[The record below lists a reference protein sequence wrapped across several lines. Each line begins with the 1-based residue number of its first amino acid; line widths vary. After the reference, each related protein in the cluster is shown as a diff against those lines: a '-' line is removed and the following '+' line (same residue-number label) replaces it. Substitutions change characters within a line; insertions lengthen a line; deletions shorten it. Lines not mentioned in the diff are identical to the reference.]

1 MSSKADT
8 STADRPP
15 AATSSATAPAA
26 APGASPASGGPA
38 SGSAATPTSSTIAPA
53 SSSSGITSGLHLTFD
68 DEFNSF
74 SSSPDGSSGTWTT
87 TYPFGGETARTLP
100 ANHEAEFYSDNSVG
114 ENPFSVN
121 NGVLTIS
128 ATPAAPGSNPYG
140 LPYDSGVVS
149 THDSFAQQYGY
160 FEMRAQLPAGAGLW
174 PAFWMIPKNDSF
186 SSELDVLEQLGN
198 DPKTIYA
205 TAHDWAGGDAQ
216 TGQKVLSVP
225 DASAGFHT
233 YGVDWEPD
241 TTTFYEDGKP
251 TGSVTTPASMRTPM
265 IMMANLA
272 VGGAGSWPGA
282 PDGSTQFPAQMQ
294 VDYIRAYATA
304 NTVNVSGRA
313 ALANGGTAPSPA
325 PASTSLPSATTPAT
339 PSNEATMSSA
349 TPTSVAPA
357 PTTPAA
363 TLPATGANPSDST
376 GTPGTGGST
385 APTPASTALP
395 ATLVQA
401 SSPAPATTG
410 TGTAPGDSTG
420 GSASGVAT
428 APPTVGT
435 GSDTVVLTLSEDAYA
450 GDAQFTFSVDGK
462 VVGPAQSVTAP
473 HSPGQSETFTFKGDW
488 AAGAHQF
495 GVTFTNDKWDGSPAT
510 DRNLYVDGATYDGG
524 QVEGAT
530 ALMTNGTV
538 TFGATAAP
546 APSGQPT
553 ATGQP
558 AAAGSGAGPGPGVT
572 PPVVGT
578 GADTLVLTMS
588 ETAYQGDA
596 QFTVTV
602 DGKAAGP
609 AQSVTAA
616 HGQGQPESFTYKGN
630 WGTGAHTVGIAF
642 SNPATEAAGQ
652 ARQLYLD
659 SASLDG
665 IQAQGA
671 TMVSAGKPVNF
682 SLTPP
687 AQGTGSAAPAGTMTV
702 TDNGGGTGTVTLI
715 GSGSHTDHPSGTS
728 TVTQT
733 VSNGTD
739 TIEVAGTAKGEALSL
754 GAGQQ
759 KIVLVNPRAMV
770 LTGGSGTDTVSADT
784 GANTYVA
791 GTGSLTVT
799 GGSDASGYVLH
810 AGSGQMSVDDFNFGK
825 GDTLTVDKSLQ
836 GALKQA
842 GDGHG
847 GTLLTFGAGQGSID
861 LIHHASV
868 NQSDL
873 RFI

>member
-100 ANHEAEFYSDNSVG
+100 ANHEAEFYSDPSVG

-225 DASAGFHT
+225 DASAGFHA

-241 TTTFYEDGKP
+241 TTTFYEDGKAV
-251 TGSVTTPASMRTPM
+251 GSVATPASMRTPM

-376 GTPGTGGST
+376 GNCPG
-385 APTPASTALP
+385 
-395 ATLVQA
+395 
-401 SSPAPATTG
+401 
-410 TGTAPGDSTG
+410 
-420 GSASGVAT
+420 
-428 APPTVGT
+428 
-435 GSDTVVLTLSEDAYA
+435 LS
-450 GDAQFTFSVDGK
+450 
-462 VVGPAQSVTAP
+462 
-473 HSPGQSETFTFKGDW
+473 
-488 AAGAHQF
+488 
-495 GVTFTNDKWDGSPAT
+495 
-510 DRNLYVDGATYDGG
+510 
-524 QVEGAT
+524 
-530 ALMTNGTV
+530 
-538 TFGATAAP
+538 
-546 APSGQPT
+546 
-553 ATGQP
+553 
-558 AAAGSGAGPGPGVT
+558 AGS
-572 PPVVGT
+572 
-578 GADTLVLTMS
+578 
-588 ETAYQGDA
+588 
-596 QFTVTV
+596 
-602 DGKAAGP
+602 
-609 AQSVTAA
+609 
-616 HGQGQPESFTYKGN
+616 
-630 WGTGAHTVGIAF
+630 
-642 SNPATEAAGQ
+642 
-652 ARQLYLD
+652 
-659 SASLDG
+659 
-665 IQAQGA
+665 
-671 TMVSAGKPVNF
+671 
-682 SLTPP
+682 
-687 AQGTGSAAPAGTMTV
+687 
-702 TDNGGGTGTVTLI
+702 
-715 GSGSHTDHPSGTS
+715 SH
-728 TVTQT
+728 
-733 VSNGTD
+733 
-739 TIEVAGTAKGEALSL
+739 A
-754 GAGQQ
+754 
-759 KIVLVNPRAMV
+759 
-770 LTGGSGTDTVSADT
+770 
-784 GANTYVA
+784 
-791 GTGSLTVT
+791 
-799 GGSDASGYVLH
+799 
-810 AGSGQMSVDDFNFGK
+810 
-825 GDTLTVDKSLQ
+825 
-836 GALKQA
+836 
-842 GDGHG
+842 
-847 GTLLTFGAGQGSID
+847 
-861 LIHHASV
+861 
-868 NQSDL
+868 
-873 RFI
+873 